1 MLKKIANKIYKL
13 YYTSSSERYIKYLH
27 RKKIKIGEGCV
38 ILDPKKIQIDV
49 SRPELLEIGDYVFL
63 HRGTII
69 LTHDWA
75 SWCFV
80 NSHQDFIP
88 SHGKIKIGNNVWLG
102 ENVTILK
109 NVTIGDNVIIGI
121 GSIVTKDI
129 PSNSIAVGSPAKVI
143 CTYDDYYK
151 KRKYQYIDECFEY
164 ANSIL
169 NSGRELEIKDFY
181 DDYPI
186 FVNETNYKYY
196 NYPYH
201 HIFSKE
207 QFNKWKKNH
216 KSLFN
221 GFEEFVTAVKTKR
234 NEHDS

>member
-1 MLKKIANKIYKL
+1 MLRKFLNRIYKL
-13 YYTSSSERYIKYLH
+13 YYTSSSNRYIKYLH
-27 RKKIKIGEGCV
+27 RHKVKIGSGCV
-38 ILDPKKIQIDV
+38 VLDPKKIQIDV
-49 SRPELLEIGDYVFL
+49 SRPELLEIGNNVFL

-75 SWCFV
+75 SWCFI

-129 PSNSIAVGSPAKVI
+129 PSNSIAVGVPAKVVG
-143 CTYDDYYK
+143 TYDDYYN
-151 KRKYQYIDECFEY
+151 KRKTQYINECFEY

-169 NSGRELEIKDFY
+169 DTGRELNVNDFY

-186 FVNETNYKYY
+186 FVNGRNFKDY
-196 NYPYH
+196 NYPYYR
-201 HIFSKE
+201 IFNDN
-207 QFNKWKKNH
+207 QFEEWKKNH

-221 GFEEFVTAVKTKR
+221 GFDEFVNAVKKRR
-234 NEHDS
+234 NE

>member
-1 MLKKIANKIYKL
+1 MLKKIWWKIYKL
-13 YYTSSSERYIKYLH
+13 YYTSSSERYINFLRCKN
-27 RKKIKIGEGCV
+27 IKIGSGCAV
-38 ILDPKKIQIDV
+38 KNPKKIQIDI
-49 SRPELLEIGDYVFL
+49 SRPELLEIGNNVFL
-63 HRGTII
+63 HSGTII

-80 NSHQDFIP
+80 NSHHDFIP

-129 PSNSIAVGSPAKVI
+129 PSNSIAVGVPAKVI
-143 CTYDDYYK
+143 GTYDDYYN
-151 KRKYQYIDECFEY
+151 KRRIQYLDECFEY
-164 ANSIL
+164 ANCIL
-169 NSGRELEIKDFY
+169 DTGRDLDVKDFY

-186 FVNETNYKYY
+186 FVNGKNFNDY

-201 HIFSKE
+201 NVFSDE
-207 QFNKWKKNH
+207 QFENWKNSH

-221 GFEEFVTAVKTKR
+221 GFEDFVNAVKKR
-234 NEHDS
+234 RNG